1 MEDWLVRHFVLILT
15 LLAVAGC
22 GIDGPPEPPPP
33 KEETERAAGDRGGT
47 QVTVGVSGYM
57 GGVMRR

>member
-1 MEDWLVRHFVLILT
+1 MRHIILT
-15 LLAVAGC
+15 LALLAVAGC
-22 GIDGPPEPPPP
+22 GIDGPPQAPPP

-57 GGVMRR
+57 GGVVSR

>member
-1 MEDWLVRHFVLILT
+1 MRHFVLILT